1 MNRSETDRSETNRFE
16 GRKVLITG
24 GGSGIGQATVA
35 RILAEGGTVAAADI
49 VEAGLEKTRAQAA
62 EAGAV
67 ARLSTVTVDISDEE
81 SVREGVGGALEGLGG
96 LDVLVNAAGIL
107 DSRHTETMT
116 LEFWNRIIGVNLTG
130 TFLVTRQALPALLA
144 TGQGVIVNFSS
155 TSASFAHP
163 YMAAYAATKGGIQ
176 SFTHAIAAEYGKRG
190 LRAVC
195 VAPGSIA
202 SGMTRDPGLPD
213 DADFSL
219 FGKLTPSSGRAS
231 RARRPS
237 RAPSRCS
244 PPTTEPSSRAPSCA
258 STVAPTCEGGG
269 RRAPPGGVREL

>member
-219 FGKLTPSSGRAS
+219 FGKLTPVLGKGFAG
-231 RARRPS
+231 P
-237 RAPSRCS
+237 
-244 PPTTEPSSRAPSCA
+244 E
-258 STVAPTCEGGG
+258 TVAGAIAMLASDDGAFITGTELRIDGGTHM
-269 RRAPPGGVREL
+269 